1 MSSESAQAAAALL
14 DRLNGPQE
22 LQVAVLALLLPAGS
36 KRAVRAWQRE
46 SANYARSTEIGDSV
60 GQLPANARLPWLEV
74 LLTRLR
80 AQPLSDRQNLLE
92 ATRRVMSARGVQRPI
107 DRLHWL
113 AMRQRLGENSPA
125 AHRSAATNEL
135 SQLPQLDVEAIAAYS
150 AFLARMVPAQADK
163 LDDPVP
169 PKAGLAWYDGVMAP
183 WAAHAKIPPCEPPGT
198 DTFVHALQVIQA
210 VAWMQRPALVRGW
223 TTAAIEHSPYGQL
236 NDTAAD
242 ALRLSCS
249 LLDSPLPPELSK
261 HYGATVFANA
271 S

>member
-1 MSSESAQAAAALL
+1 MSDTEQAALAAL
-14 DRLNGPQE
+14 DRLNGPRE
-22 LQVAVLALLLPAGS
+22 LQVAVLALLLPPGS
-36 KRAVRAWQRE
+36 KRAARAWQRE
-46 SANYARSTEIGDSV
+46 CADYAPAAAIGESV
-60 GQLPANARLPWLEV
+60 GQLPAAARLPLLEL

-80 AQPLSDRQNLLE
+80 GQPLSERQNLLE
-92 ATRRVMSARGVQRPI
+92 ATRRVMSARGVQRPL

-125 AHRSAATNEL
+125 TNRVAATTEL
-135 SQLPQLDVEAIAAYS
+135 SQLPQLDVEAIAVYS
-150 AFLARMVPAQADK
+150 AFLARMVPAQSAE

-169 PKAGLAWYDGVMAP
+169 PAAGLAWYTGVMAP
-183 WAAHAKIPPCEPPGT
+183 WAGRAQIPPCEPPGT
-198 DTFVHALQVIQA
+198 DSFVHALQVIQS

-223 TTAAIEHSPYGQL
+223 TDAAVAHSPYGRL

-249 LLDSPLPPELSK
+249 LLDSPLPPELAK
-261 HYGATVFANA
+261 HYGANTFAAA